1 MKLGTALFC
10 VTLASGPANAQC
22 GRCGPDGGGNPPGPP
37 RTSYRP
43 QLPLIL
49 PDGLGTI
56 QAQLRIDRLSVD
68 GGQTRYFAVSE
79 LLLDAVMDRPVRL
92 TEIALRRPQAQLT
105 FGITAA
111 NPLVLPAGRSTVVL
125 RGSTLETTAGEAGW
139 TLFVQ
144 TEERAEGYSLN
155 PAFTL
160 EGAEAIALA
169 HLTPPRD
176 LEGAAVAI
184 RATYLRRTPGSPITA
199 AELQY
204 QVRYRAG
211 NSAAVIAGLA
221 LRSVAAFGPTV
232 IEAPIPNTVATAGTS
247 GTITFRQILDPTN
260 AAAMAGL
267 EAMLQN
273 PSSLYVQLRTAAGNG
288 GALLRTPESLTY
300 EVRGERILTSS
311 TPETA
316 STGGLVTIHTLR
328 NEAGTVLAGLANISL
343 AARGFTRP
351 GAVLTGFT
359 VEGPPARVL
368 PLQPD
373 LNDTRFN
380 ATGDTVVYQ
389 DYPLLGDDPL
399 LAYLL
404 KPGLFR
410 ARLNTTIDAQGVM
423 TLTAVGPQ
431 PELSPPTMAITQVLP
446 AVSTPGSIVSLFGR
460 SLPAQA
466 AQAAVSLE
474 GLPVEILY
482 ASPTQINLRLPPG
495 LTTTTA
501 PAPSPSLLR
510 TLLLVNLPEAT
521 TARAT
526 LTVDVVE
533 PFIFNRP
540 SIFFAG
546 SRRPVLPESPAGAGD
561 LLDIY
566 CTGITLRPDIRYT
579 VRIGDQAAAS
589 VVPQPSGPGAWVL
602 RATVPTGLAPG
613 NQPVSVFAT
622 FDNGRVFPRAA
633 QAVAL
638 AVR

>member
-10 VTLASGPANAQC
+10 ISLASGPANAQC

-43 QLPLIL
+43 QGPLVV

-56 QAQLRIDRLSVD
+56 QAQLRIDRLTVD
-68 GGQTRYFAVSE
+68 SGQTRYFAVSE

-92 TEIALRRPQAQLT
+92 TEITLRRPQAQLS
-105 FGITAA
+105 FGVTAA

-125 RGSTLETTAGEAGW
+125 RGSTLETKANEADW
-139 TLFVQ
+139 TLVVK
-144 TEERAEGYSLN
+144 TEERTDGYSLN
-155 PAFTL
+155 PNFNL
-160 EGAEAIALA
+160 EGAEALVLAALS
-169 HLTPPRD
+169 PPRD
-176 LEGAAVAI
+176 LEAATVAI
-184 RATYLRRTPGSPITA
+184 RATYLRRTPSSPITA

-211 NSAAVIAGLA
+211 DSAAVISRLA

-232 IEAPIPNTVATAGTS
+232 IEAPLPSTVATAGSS
-247 GTITFRQILDPTN
+247 GTITFRQILDPAN

-273 PSSLYVQLRTAAGNG
+273 PAGLYVQLHTAGSSG
-288 GALLRTPESLTY
+288 GALLRTPESVTY
-300 EVRGERILTSS
+300 EVRGERVLTSS
-311 TPETA
+311 TPESA
-316 STGGLVTIHTLR
+316 STRGLITIHTLR
-328 NEAGTVLAGLANISL
+328 NEAGTVQAGVANISL

-380 ATGDTVVYQ
+380 ATGDTLVYQ

-404 KPGLFR
+404 KPDLFR

-423 TLTAVGPQ
+423 TLTAVP
-431 PELSPPTMAITQVLP
+431 PFPALASPAMAITQVLP
-446 AVSTPGSIVSLFGR
+446 AVSTPGSIVSLYGR

-466 AQAAVSLE
+466 AQATVSIE
-474 GLPVEILY
+474 GLPAEILY
-482 ASPTQINLRLPPG
+482 ASPTQINLRLPTG
-495 LTTTTA
+495 LTITNVPT
-501 PAPSPSLLR
+501 PGSSLLK
-510 TLLLVNLPEAT
+510 TLLLVNVPEAT
-521 TARAT
+521 TAKAG
-526 LTVDVVE
+526 LTVDVAE
-533 PFIFNRP
+533 PFIFNGP
-540 SIFFAG
+540 AIYFAG
-546 SRRPVLPESPAGAGD
+546 SQRLVRPETPAAAGD
-561 LLDIY
+561 LLEIY
-566 CTGITLRPDIRYT
+566 CTGINLRPDIRYS
-579 VRIGDQAAAS
+579 VQIGNRDAAP
-589 VVPQPSGPGAWVL
+589 VVPQPFGSGAWVL
-602 RATVPTGLAPG
+602 RVTVPAGLAPG
-613 NQPVSVFAT
+613 TQPVSVFAA
-622 FDNGRVFPRAA
+622 FDTGKVFPRTA
-633 QAVAL
+633 QEVPL